1 MALLTQ
7 TPYKARTFDLSGLTG
22 ISDHTLEIHF
32 GLYAGYV
39 KNTNLL
45 NEQLVE
51 MTTAGEAAGANPKYA
66 EMSRRLGFEYNGMVL
81 HEWYFDNLGKDV
93 DGGANNINSS

>member
-1 MALLTQ
+1 MHASTAQLDWEKTMALLTQ
-7 TPYKARTFDLSGLTG
+7 SPYKVKEFDLSNLVG
-22 ISDHTLEIHF
+22 ISDKTLETHF

-51 MTTAGEAAGANPKYA
+51 LTKKGEAAGANPVYA
-66 EMSRRLGFEYNGMVL
+66 ELSRRLGFEYNGMVL
-81 HEWYFDNLGKDV
+81 HEWYFDNM
-93 DGGANNINSS
+93 